1 MKKIRGGKSIGVTIY
16 LYMET
21 SQGNSLCS
29 YLYHKQKCHV
39 FLFLFFFFI
48 KSDNRRAEQV
58 CPVGRIGP
66 SGRGEVVGEGDRRV
80 NIVQKMCT
88 HI

>member
-1 MKKIRGGKSIGVTIY
+1 MSCF
-16 LYMET
+16 
-21 SQGNSLCS
+21 SFSL
-29 YLYHKQKCHV
+29 
-39 FLFLFFFFI
+39 FIFI